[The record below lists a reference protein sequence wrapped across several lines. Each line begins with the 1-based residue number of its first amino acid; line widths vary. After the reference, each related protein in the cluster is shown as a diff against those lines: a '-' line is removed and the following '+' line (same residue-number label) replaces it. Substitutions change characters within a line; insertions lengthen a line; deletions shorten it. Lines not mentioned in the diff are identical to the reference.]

1 MIFIVSF
8 VKDLNSEPERMEE
21 GVATTYLKPSACNF
35 KLLRDLRCKVFLE
48 PPAVLKDTFDFLI
61 YLID

>member
-35 KLLRDLRCKVFLE
+35 KLLRELRCKVFLE